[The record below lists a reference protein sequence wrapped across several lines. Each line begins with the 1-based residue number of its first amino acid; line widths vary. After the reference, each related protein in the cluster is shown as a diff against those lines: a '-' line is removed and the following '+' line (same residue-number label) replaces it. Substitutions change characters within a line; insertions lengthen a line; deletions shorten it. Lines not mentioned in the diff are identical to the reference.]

1 MGRCQS
7 AFYHVFVVS
16 IVGLYGCGSNPL
28 VSDEISEREPVTG
41 SAASAAA
48 STKEEQNKECLR
60 LQSRGAGASGDLKTK
75 GGPGGEPLPPGAAG
89 PVPPGAAGPVPCGVP
104 PNGPTPAGP
113 GVPPPGAP
121 VVPPQAVPEPLPPF
135 PQAPFPGGPAP
146 CASKWACKF
155 GKHWGGTGGGF
166 GGKGGFWGGK
176 AP

>member
-7 AFYHVFVVS
+7 AFYHVLVVS

-28 VSDEISEREPVTG
+28 MSDEISEREPVSG

-48 STKEEQNKECLR
+48 SKREEQNKDCLR
-60 LQSRGAGASGDLKTK
+60 LQSRGVEASGDLKAK
-75 GGPGGEPLPPGAAG
+75 GGPGGEPLPPGAG
-89 PVPPGAAGPVPCGVP
+89 GPVPCGV

-113 GVPPPGAP
+113 AVPPPGAP
-121 VVPPQAVPEPLPPF
+121 GVLPPPVPEPLPPV
-135 PQAPFPGGPAP
+135 PQGPFPGGPAP
-146 CASKWACKF
+146 CVSKWACKF
-155 GKHWGGTGGGF
+155 GKPWGGKGVGF